1 MESPIATDG
10 PARDRQWVIHL
21 RLSTGAN
28 AALLAA
34 LLFFTAACGI
44 GGPSGA
50 GWRDT
55 NLHAVDGIWIT
66 GEEPCGP
73 TSSDDLCRAARVAAL
88 ARVRKDHADTP
99 PQEVVALA
107 TLPSRWFN
115 TRGEQVL
122 MITGG
127 ISRPAIVI
135 VDLSDG
141 RRVAVGLIC
150 DPTITSVGQPARA
163 ASCFDVATVLE
174 PYRVGGKGPDPFGD
188 AP

>member
-10 PARDRQWVIHL
+10 PARDRQQVIDM
-21 RLSTGAN
+21 RASTVAST
-28 AALLAA
+28 AVLAA
-34 LLFFTAACGI
+34 LLFVVAACGI

-50 GWRDT
+50 GWRDA

-88 ARVRKDHADTP
+88 ARVRADHAGTP
-99 PQEVVALA
+99 PLEVVALA
-107 TLPSRWFN
+107 RLPSRWFN
-115 TRGEQVL
+115 ARGEQVL

-150 DPTITSVGQPARA
+150 DPTITTEGQPARA
-163 ASCFDVATVLE
+163 ASCFDVATVLD
-174 PYRVGGKGPDPFGD
+174 PYRVGGNGPDPFGD